1 MQVLLFMLC
10 VELDSAIFVHA
21 SESVLPVAFSYTP
34 STLIDAL
41 NADHLKTF
49 VAAMC

>member
-1 MQVLLFMLC
+1 MMC
-10 VELDSAIFVHA
+10 VGLDSAICFVHA